1 MHDDNDDNNNNTY
14 NGNNGN
20 NSNKYNHHH
29 RHHHHHLPKWYGTS
43 QAGSHLHDNGP
54 SYPCKTHTARGPV
67 ILAPAKKNRGS
78 PVDDMHVNQNCS
90 NGKSC
95 GQPHVC
101 FANFGEIT
109 HAFLKDNCKVSF
121 TIPMTKMNKHWEYD
135 F

>member
-90 NGKSC
+90 NGKVVDNLTFVLLILERLLMRFSR
-95 GQPHVC
+95 
-101 FANFGEIT
+101 IT
-109 HAFLKDNCKVSF
+109 ARFLS
-121 TIPMTKMNKHWEYD
+121 PSQ
-135 F
+135 